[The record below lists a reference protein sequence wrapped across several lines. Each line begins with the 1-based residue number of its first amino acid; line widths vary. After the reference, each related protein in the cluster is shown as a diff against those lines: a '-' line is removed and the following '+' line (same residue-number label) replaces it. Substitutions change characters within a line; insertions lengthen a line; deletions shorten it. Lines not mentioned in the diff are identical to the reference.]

1 MATDVVVFSKK
12 DKKLFRHADDG
23 LLDPLTTVFLFRRPD
38 DDLLGTLTT
47 AC

>member
-12 DKKLFRHADDG
+12 DKKLFRHPDDG
-23 LLDPLTTVFLFRRPD
+23 LLGPLTTVFLFRHPD
-38 DDLLGTLTT
+38 DGLLGTLTT